1 MEPTTVVAV
10 DIGGTKI
17 ACGLVTFSGD
27 GEPVVE
33 SVERIPTNPLRGGKA
48 VLADVIAAVEAAR
61 ARSPR
66 PVAGV
71 GISTGGVVDPRTG
84 DITYANEMMPGWSG
98 TPLGSAV
105 EEACGIPCR
114 VLNDVHAHALG
125 EARWG
130 GGRGYGSV
138 LVVAVGTGISGA
150 IVEGGVLALGSHDMA
165 GNVGH
170 MACEEAAGIEC
181 TCGAVGHLESVAA
194 GPAIVEEYVRLSG
207 EKTDPDGNP
216 VGGAYISRLA
226 EGGDEAAVAAEA
238 RSGCA
243 LGGVLASSANLIDPE
258 AVILSGSVVQCGPV
272 WHDALASGYADR
284 AMAPVRDLPIEQ
296 GLLGDNAPLIG
307 AAEHFV
313 KNGYGDLS

>member
-1 MEPTTVVAV
+1 MDPVTVVAV

-17 ACGLVTFSGD
+17 AFALVTFT
-27 GEPVVE
+27 GEGAPEVVP
-33 SVERIPTNPLRGGKA
+33 VERIATEPLRGGKA
-48 VLADVIAAVEAAR
+48 ILADVIAGVRR
-61 ARSPR
+61 AIERSDR

-105 EEACGIPCR
+105 TEACGVPCR

-130 GGRGYGSV
+130 GGADYGSV

-150 IVEGGVLALGSHDMA
+150 VVEDGVLRLGAHDMA

-170 MACEEAAGIEC
+170 MACEEAAGIPC
-181 TCGAVGHLESVAA
+181 TCGAVGHLEMVAA

-207 EKTDPDGNP
+207 EEP
-216 VGGAYISRLA
+216 VGGDVISRLA
-226 EGGDEAAVAAEA
+226 EEGDPAAVAAET
-238 RSGCA
+238 RSGRA
-243 LGGVLASSANLIDPE
+243 LGGVLASSANLLDPE
-258 AVILSGSVVQCGPV
+258 AIILSGSVVQCGPV
-272 WHDALASGYADR
+272 WHEALASGYADR
-284 AMAPVRDLPIEQ
+284 AMAPVRSLPIKM
-296 GLLGDNAPLIG
+296 GTLGGDAPLIG
-307 AAEHFV
+307 AAEHFIN
-313 KNGYGDLS
+313 NGYGDLS

>member
-17 ACGLVTFSGD
+17 ACGLVTFPDD

-33 SVERIPTNPLRGGKA
+33 SVERIPTNPLRGGRA
-48 VLADVIAAVEAAR
+48 VLADVIAAVAAAR

-150 IVEGGVLALGSHDMA
+150 IVDDGVLELGSHDMA

-194 GPAIVEEYVRLSG
+194 GPAIVGEYVRLSG
-207 EKTDPDGNP
+207 KETDPDGNP

-226 EGGDEAAVAAEA
+226 EEGDEAAVAAET
-238 RSGCA
+238 RSGRA

-272 WHDALASGYADR
+272 WHDALASGYAER
-284 AMAPVRDLPIEQ
+284 AMAPVRDLPVEQ

>member
-207 EKTDPDGNP
+207 EKNDPDGNP

-238 RSGCA
+238 RSGRA

-272 WHDALASGYADR
+272 WHDALASGYSDR

>member
-1 MEPTTVVAV
+1 MEPTTVVAI

-17 ACGLVTFSGD
+17 ASALVTFAGD
-27 GEPVVE
+27 AEPVVE
-33 SVERIPTNPLRGGKA
+33 PVDRIPTLPLRGGKV
-48 VLADVIAAVEAAR
+48 VLQDVIAAAKAAIE
-61 ARSPR
+61 RSER

-105 EEACGIPCR
+105 EEACGLSCR

-130 GGRGYGSV
+130 GGRDYGSV

-150 IVEGGVLALGSHDMA
+150 IVKGGVLALGSHDMA

-207 EKTDPDGNP
+207 NDTDDCGNP
-216 VGGAYISRLA
+216 VGGAFISRAA
-226 EGGDEAAVAAEA
+226 EAGDEAAVAAEV
-238 RSGCA
+238 RSGRA
-243 LGGVLASSANLIDPE
+243 LGGVLASSANLIDPD
-258 AVILSGSVVQCGPV
+258 AVILPGSVVQCGPV
-272 WHDALASGYADR
+272 WHKALAEGYAAR
-284 AMAPVRDLPIEQ
+284 AMAPVRNLPIEQ
-296 GLLGDNAPLIG
+296 GRLGDNAPLIG

-313 KNGYGDLS
+313 NNGYGDLS

>member
-33 SVERIPTNPLRGGKA
+33 SVERIPTNPLRGGRA
-48 VLADVIAAVEAAR
+48 VLADVIATVEAAR
-61 ARSPR
+61 DRSPR

-207 EKTDPDGNP
+207 EETDPDGNT

-226 EGGDEAAVAAEA
+226 EGGDEAAVAAEV
-238 RSGCA
+238 RSGRA